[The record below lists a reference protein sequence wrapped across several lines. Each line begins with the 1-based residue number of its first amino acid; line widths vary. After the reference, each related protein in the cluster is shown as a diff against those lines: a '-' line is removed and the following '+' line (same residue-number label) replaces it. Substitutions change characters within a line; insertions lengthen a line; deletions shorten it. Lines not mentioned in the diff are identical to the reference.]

1 MEEKKRKRKIF
12 IGLLIAFAVVSV
24 VLLSIVG
31 ILFAMNA
38 NAREKAKNV
47 QQRNEKKSSQG
58 SSRVTDV
65 IGIAYKP
72 IIYLYPT
79 EETKVSVELGNPEQI
94 TCSYPKYIDG
104 WNVIAKPNG
113 DLKYIET
120 ERNLYS
126 LYYESENIYNFGIEE
141 EGFVVKRDDI
151 ANFLEEKLEILGLT
165 EREAEEFIVYWLP
178 KLEENEYNYIR
189 FATMEEI
196 EKNMPLTIDPKPD
209 TLIRIIM
216 AFKGLDEP
224 IQVKEQQLER
234 IERTGFVT
242 VEWGGTEIK

>member
-1 MEEKKRKRKIF
+1 MEEKEIEEKIVKETKKKKVY
-12 IGLLIAFAVVSV
+12 IGLFITFVVANI
-24 VLLSIVG
+24 VLLSI
-31 ILFAMNA
+31 
-38 NAREKAKNV
+38 
-47 QQRNEKKSSQG
+47 
-58 SSRVTDV
+58 
-65 IGIAYKP
+65 IGIKIAINSNRVQNSTYIVQNRDYEPGFKKP

-79 EETKVSVELGNPEQI
+79 EETKVSVELGNPDQI

-126 LYYESENIYNFGIEE
+126 LYYESENVYNFEVEE

-216 AFKGLDEP
+216 TFKGLEKP

-234 IERTGFVT
+234 TERTGFVA